1 MILITGSTG
10 FIGSY
15 LVRDLS
21 KDYILRCIIRKKKI
35 EPTKNTELFYA
46 DILDKASLEKAF
58 NGIKIVIHVAA
69 LTDGKKEDILKTNI
83 EGTRNLVELS
93 KKYKIERFIFISSD
107 SILLENKGPYA
118 QSKVESEKIVIDSGL
133 NYTIL
138 RPNWVYDDN
147 GEKDLKQII
156 YFVKNFPIVPIIGD
170 GNYKL
175 QPVHVKDLVY
185 ATKKVLES
193 KKSYN
198 NIYSLGGS
206 EEITFNEMVDE
217 VSKNLSLKR
226 KKLHIPITLL
236 DIISPITKISKWRIK
251 EIVQSKI
258 TNNNKAIKDLDYNPV
273 SIRESLSRMLKWK
286 SY

>member
-273 SIRESLSRMLKWK
+273 SIRESLSRMLK
-286 SY
+286 

>member
-21 KDYILRCIIRKKKI
+21 KNYILRCIIRKKKI

-69 LTDGKKEDILKTNI
+69 LTEGKKEDILKTNI

-107 SILLENKGPYA
+107 SVLLKNKGPYA
-118 QSKVESEKIVIDSGL
+118 QSKEESEKIVIDSGL

-156 YFVKNFPIVPIIGD
+156 YFVKNFPIVPIIGN
-170 GNYKL
+170 GYYKL
-175 QPVHVKDLVY
+175 QPVHIKDIVD
-185 ATKKVLES
+185 ATKKILES
-193 KKSYN
+193 KESYN

-206 EEITFNEMVDE
+206 EEITFNEIVDE
-217 VSKNLSLKR
+217 VSKKLSLKR
-226 KKLHIPITLL
+226 KKLHISTTLL
-236 DIISPITKISKWRIK
+236 SILSPITKISKGRIK

-258 TNNNKAIKDLDYNPV
+258 TNNDKAIKDLGYNPI
-273 SIRESLSRMLKWK
+273 SIRDSLKKILK
-286 SY
+286 

>member
-58 NGIKIVIHVAA
+58 NGIKIVINVAA

-273 SIRESLSRMLKWK
+273 SIRESLSRMLK
-286 SY
+286 